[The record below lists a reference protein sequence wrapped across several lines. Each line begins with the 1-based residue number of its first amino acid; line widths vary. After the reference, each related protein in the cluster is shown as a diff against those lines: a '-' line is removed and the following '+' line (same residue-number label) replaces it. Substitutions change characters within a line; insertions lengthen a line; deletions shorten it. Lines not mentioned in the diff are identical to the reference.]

1 MARLFHY
8 PMDSVRLRRFAAL
21 VIALLVALSCGRA
34 AAVEPP
40 RRIVSI
46 NLCAD
51 QLLLALAERDRIAA
65 LSAMARDPEYSHAAE
80 AARAFPQV
88 RGGTEDILT
97 RGADLVLV
105 GPYDDRYTRAA
116 LAARGVRTEVI
127 GIWTSLEEGR
137 AQIRRLA
144 ALLGRSE
151 RGEALVAAIDAALA
165 RLPRVGPETSAL
177 ELERRGWVP
186 GRTTLV
192 HDVLRRMGFAD
203 GSVALGLSAGGFAS
217 MERLIAA
224 APSMVVLD
232 RDIPVAEDQ
241 GTAWLRHPALSGA
254 LPAARRLIVPARL
267 SICGGPSTP
276 ELIDVLGAQVRRAQE
291 AGVISR

>member
-1 MARLFHY
+1 
-8 PMDSVRLRRFAAL
+8 MDSVGLRGFVAAASA
-21 VIALLVALSCGRA
+21 ALLVLLGPCGA
-34 AAVEPP
+34 SAEAP

-51 QLLLALAERDRIAA
+51 QLLLALADGERIEA
-65 LSAMARDPEYSHAAE
+65 LSTMARDPEYSHAAE

-88 RGGTEDILT
+88 RGGAEDILT

-105 GPYDDRYTRAA
+105 GPYDDRHTRAA
-116 LAARGVRTEVI
+116 LAARGVPVEVV
-127 GIWTSLEEGR
+127 GLWTSLEEGR

-144 ALLGRSE
+144 SLFGRSD
-151 RGEALVAAIDAALA
+151 RGEALLAEIDGALA
-165 RLPRVGPETSAL
+165 RLPRVGPGSSAL

-186 GRTTLV
+186 GAGTLV
-192 HDVLRRMGFAD
+192 HEVLRRMGFAD
-203 GSVALGLSAGGFAS
+203 GAERLGMGGGGFAS

-232 RDIPVAEDQ
+232 RDLPAAEDQ
-241 GTAWLRHPALSGA
+241 GTAWLRHPALAGA
-254 LPAARRLIVPARL
+254 LPPARRLIVPSRL

-276 ELIDVLGAQVRRAQE
+276 ELIESLGEQVRRSGLA
-291 AGVISR
+291 AR

>member
-1 MARLFHY
+1 
-8 PMDSVRLRRFAAL
+8 MDSVRAGLVAAAL
-21 VIALLVALSCGRA
+21 AVLPAVLQPATA
-34 AAVEPP
+34 AAEPP

-51 QLLLALAERDRIAA
+51 QLLLALADPASIAG

-80 AARAFPQV
+80 TARAFPQV
-88 RGGTEDILT
+88 RGGAEDILT

-116 LAARGVRTEVI
+116 LAARGIPVEVI
-127 GIWTSLEEGR
+127 GLWTSMDEGR
-137 AQIRRLA
+137 VQIRRLA
-144 ALLGRSE
+144 DLLGRKE
-151 RGEALVAAIDAALA
+151 RGEALLAEIDAALA
-165 RLPRVGPETSAL
+165 RLPRVGPGVSAL

-186 GRTTLV
+186 GAGTLV

-203 GSVALGLSAGGFAS
+203 GAEALGMGGGGFAS

-232 RDIPVAEDQ
+232 RDLPAAEDQ
-241 GTAWLRHPALSGA
+241 GTAWLRHPALAGA
-254 LPAARRLIVPARL
+254 LPPARRLIVPSRL

-276 ELIDVLGAQVRRAQE
+276 ELIDGLGAQVRRAQDT
-291 AGVISR
+291 GVISR